1 MGKTLEVTNPANG
14 ELVGTLELTDAKKM
28 QDVIQKANQAKAK
41 WAAAPLYQRTALMQ
55 KFLGLLGENVEE
67 IAVTLSKEMGKPI
80 VQSTAETAGSIN
92 IARGFVERANH
103 LYGEVLPTDNQPGF
117 EQDFIFTQREPLG
130 VIACIIP
137 FNYPIELFMHKVA
150 PALMMGNVVIVKA
163 PTKNPLAMMKMS
175 ALFQQAGF
183 PEGVVQSLVCERN
196 VSNEYLVAGKNIDA
210 ISLTG
215 STKAGVEMLQNGASS
230 MKHIF
235 LELGGNDGTII
246 REDADLDY
254 AVEEV
259 TGGRIFNAGQTCCA
273 CKRVIVHES
282 IKDAFTEKL
291 LKKFKGL
298 KQGDALDETI
308 DLSTV
313 ISEEAAITVEKQI
326 AYTLAQGAK
335 CLIGGKRHGAFVE
348 PTILTDV
355 TKDMDIASDLEIFGP
370 VIPVIAYATDEEA
383 VDILNQPKY
392 GLSSGIITKDTKK
405 AMQMG
410 ARIEAGAVVL
420 NGQCSYRHMEQGFGG
435 YKMTGHAREG
445 VSSTLEE
452 HSKTKHFIMKGIW
465 NR

>member
-1 MGKTLEVTNPANG
+1 MGKTLNVTNPANG
-14 ELVGTLELTDAKKM
+14 ELVGALELTDAGKM
-28 QDVIQKANQAKAK
+28 QEIIQKANGTKRL
-41 WAAAPLYQRTALMQ
+41 WAETPLYRKTALMH
-55 KFLGLLGENVEE
+55 KFLQLLEDNVED

-80 VQSTAETAGSIN
+80 VQSRAETAGSVN
-92 IARGFVERANH
+92 IARAFAERANH

-117 EQDFIFTQREPLG
+117 EQDFIFTKREPLG

-137 FNYPIELFMHKVA
+137 FNYPIELFIHKVA

-163 PTKNPLAMMKMS
+163 PTKNPLAMMKLS
-175 ALFQQAGF
+175 ALFEKAGF
-183 PEGVVQSLVCERN
+183 PDGVVQSLVCERE

-215 STKAGVEMLQNGASS
+215 STKAGVEMLKNGAAT

-246 REDADLDY
+246 REDADLDF

-259 TGGRIFNAGQTCCA
+259 TAGRIFNAGQTCCA

-282 IKDAFTEKL
+282 IKDAFVEKL
-291 LKKFKGL
+291 LAKFRGL

-313 ISEEAAITVEKQI
+313 ISEEAAKTIEKQI
-326 AYTLAQGAK
+326 RHTIAQGAE
-335 CLIGGKRHGAFVE
+335 CITGGKRDGAFIQ
-348 PTILTDV
+348 PTILTEV
-355 TKDMDIASDLEIFGP
+355 TKDMDVASDLEIFGP
-370 VIPVIAYATDEEA
+370 VIPVISYRTDEEA
-383 VDILNQPKY
+383 VEILNQPQY
-392 GLSSGIITKDTKK
+392 GLSSGIITKDVKK

-410 ARIEAGAVVL
+410 THIEAGAVVL

-452 HSKTKHFIMKGIW
+452 HSKTKHYIMKGIW
-465 NR
+465 GR